1 MKVLIVD
8 DSALDRRVAGKIVS
22 RREGFEVVYAED
34 GEAALAS
41 IAENRPDVVL
51 TDLLMPKLTGLQLVE
66 QVRRRWAHLPVIL
79 MTAHGSEETAVAA
92 LRKGAASY
100 VPKRNLATELVDT
113 LESIAALTPSQRT
126 PADVEDA
133 RLALDEAFELDHDP
147 KALARL
153 LTHLERQLAAMA
165 ICDETSQIQVAVALR
180 EALVN
185 AVYHGNLDLDSSL
198 KEQPGRAWEKA
209 AAERRSIAPYRERR
223 VRVEARHERGTAVTY
238 TITDEGNGFDV
249 ASLPDPTDP
258 ANLEKAHGRGLML
271 IRTFMDEVHHNE
283 RGNVIT
289 MVKRAGSSLSVPP
302 EAC

>member
-34 GEAALAS
+34 GEAALTS

-66 QVRRRWAHLPVIL
+66 QVRKRWADLPVIL

-126 PADVEDA
+126 PADLEDA
-133 RLALDEAFELDHDP
+133 RLTLEEAFELDHDP
-147 KALARL
+147 KALNRL
-153 LTHLERQLAAMA
+153 LTHLESQLAAMA

-185 AVYHGNLDLDSSL
+185 AVYHGNLDLDSTL
-198 KEQPGRAWEKA
+198 KEQPGGAWEKA
-209 AAERRSIAPYRERR
+209 AAERRSQAPYRDRR
-223 VRVEARHERGTAVTY
+223 VRVEARHERGKAVTY

-249 ASLPDPTDP
+249 ASLPDPRDP
-258 ANLEKAHGRGLML
+258 ANLEKVHGRGLML
-271 IRTFMDEVHHNE
+271 IRTFMDQVHHNE
-283 RGNVIT
+283 RGNTIT

-302 EAC
+302 DSC